1 MLCELQEGSLLGALK
16 FKSFL
21 PWELDAAS
29 ALHRKNYTAF
39 AEKVL
44 PYFINQGY
52 KTVSCLWLIT
62 LHVYAIMYC
71 LIADI

>member
-21 PWELDAAS
+21 PWELDADI
-29 ALHRKNYTAF
+29 ALNRKNYTAL

-44 PYFINQGY
+44 PYLVNQGY

-62 LHVYAIMYC
+62 IHVYAIRP
-71 LIADI
+71 